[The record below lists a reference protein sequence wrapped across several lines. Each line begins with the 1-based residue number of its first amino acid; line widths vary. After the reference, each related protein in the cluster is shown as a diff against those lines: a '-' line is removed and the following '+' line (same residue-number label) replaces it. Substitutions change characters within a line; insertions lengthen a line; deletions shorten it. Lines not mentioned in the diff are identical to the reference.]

1 MVSKSKRKNKSRP
14 RPPKVNLMTGVPRPG
29 PISFRGAIQTLEQ
42 ARDLPLLGSWIMVDW
57 QDQGITPVV
66 VARKQ
71 TEDTVI
77 FGVYLVDIFCLGV
90 KDAYWKSDISL
101 KQFTRQLPML
111 CSEEPEQCEVSL
123 AHELIYGSIE
133 YARKFGFEP
142 HPDYAR
148 ASLLLDPPEKHPRKH
163 RVTFGKDGKPFFVAG
178 PHDNSENIYSKLM
191 QTAGE
196 GNFDFLMGIDGL
208 EEE

>member
-1 MVSKSKRKNKSRP
+1 MAAKNKRKNKSRP
-14 RPPKVNLMTGVPRPG
+14 RPPKVNIMAGMPRPG
-29 PISFRGAIQTLEQ
+29 PISFRGATQALEQ
-42 ARDLPLLGSWIMVDW
+42 ARELPLLGCWIMADW
-57 QDQGITPVV
+57 QDEGITPVV

-163 RVTFGKDGKPFFVAG
+163 RVTFGKDGKPLFVAG
-178 PHDNSENIYSKLM
+178 PYDNPEKIYSKLM

-196 GNFDFLMGIDGL
+196 DNFDFLIGIEGL